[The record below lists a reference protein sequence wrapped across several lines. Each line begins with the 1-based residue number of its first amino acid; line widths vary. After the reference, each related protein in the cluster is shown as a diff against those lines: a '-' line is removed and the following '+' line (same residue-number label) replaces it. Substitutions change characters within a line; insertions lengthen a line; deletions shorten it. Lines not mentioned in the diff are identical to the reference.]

1 MKIPL
6 EKLILTASSASLS
19 LGHLFPGSQAPAVS
33 AESLPPK
40 DISELAASH
49 TRCLLFVQGCR
60 HAI

>member
-6 EKLILTASSASLS
+6 EKLILSASSASLS
-19 LGHLFPGSQAPAVS
+19 SGHLFPRSQAPAAS

-49 TRCLLFVQGCR
+49 TRCLLLV
-60 HAI
+60 